1 MSHAIPPNDDGTV
14 DGHRGDRGDADLERT
29 LICAPA
35 KLSSPRPALPPA
47 ASNPVAHMAALKRL
61 KVEQDYETLVA
72 GRKRELTDAESR
84 GEKLTDASERE
95 AWKKQMDVIRSTVA
109 NDELVIGGERA
120 GAVKNGALLRFFHE
134 LEEKYR
140 RAASHPWQPVSA
152 DLPFPQ

>member
-1 MSHAIPPNDDGTV
+1 MVTV
-14 DGHRGDRGDADLERT
+14 ATGAMLIWSGRLFVRRQNYLHLAQHYRQQQVT
-29 LICAPA
+29 L
-35 KLSSPRPALPPA
+35 
-47 ASNPVAHMAALKRL
+47 VAHMAALKRL